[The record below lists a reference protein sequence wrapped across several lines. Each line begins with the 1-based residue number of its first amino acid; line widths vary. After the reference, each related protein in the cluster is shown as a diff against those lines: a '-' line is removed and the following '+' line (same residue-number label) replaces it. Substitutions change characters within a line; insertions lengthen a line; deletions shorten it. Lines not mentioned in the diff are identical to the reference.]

1 MSNDKTESISARLR
15 RWADESDTYEN
26 PPHCIASKELCIDC
40 PNIPCLK
47 CENKLFNRIADE
59 IDSEMDELREDFTRR
74 ARQDV
79 VDALRDV
86 AMGKDGYESLSEI
99 VDRYFLPRPLFEDG
113 EPVQF
118 GDEIELHYR
127 DGGVDK
133 GRIQEIKYNRGPVWI
148 LLFTGVDHAREYRYD
163 SECDVIKRSVPKVL
177 DADGVPIET
186 GDKVWLVPGEH
197 CDVYPLNGYGAGV
210 EYRVNENNNPN
221 HKPNGRICISG
232 GDCIYG
238 YPMPEQVTHREP
250 DSLKKLL
257 NDIRGYLAESPCID
271 VHVRPWERRLTALI
285 ELDGRDARWFRICH

>member
-1 MSNDKTESISARLR
+1 MSDKTESISDKLR
-15 RWADESDTYEN
+15 RWSDDSDTYES
-26 PPHCIASKELCIDC
+26 PSHCIASKELCIGC
-40 PNIPCLK
+40 PTIPCLK

-59 IDSEMDELREDFTRR
+59 IDREKRAIYEAQEDSTGRRDSPHHVIKAYAEQIGKPMDDDCITDWLNRW
-74 ARQDV
+74 
-79 VDALRDV
+79 
-86 AMGKDGYESLSEI
+86 Y
-99 VDRYFLPRPLFEDG
+99 LPRPLFEDG

-127 DGGVDK
+127 GGGVDK

-148 LLFTGVDHAREYRYD
+148 LLFTGVDHAREYRYN

-177 DADGVPIET
+177 DADGVPIEI

-197 CDVYPLNGYGAGV
+197 CDVYPLNGYEAGV
-210 EYRVNENNNPN
+210 EYKVNENNSPN
-221 HKPNGRICISG
+221 HKPNGRICITG

-271 VHVRPWERRLTALI
+271 VHVRPWEQRLTALV
-285 ELDGRDARWFRICH
+285 ELDGRDA